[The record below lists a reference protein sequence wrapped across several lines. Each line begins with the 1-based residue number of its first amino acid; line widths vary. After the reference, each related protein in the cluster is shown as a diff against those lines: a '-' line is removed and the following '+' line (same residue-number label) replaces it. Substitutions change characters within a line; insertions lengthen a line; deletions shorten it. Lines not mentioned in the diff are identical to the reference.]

1 MLIIIVSRFVDR
13 TRRAQTWRVCGCC
26 RYFVGKRAFEKKKRG
41 KKEDR
46 KKETSRRAFGRWYG
60 TRTNRESVCKK
71 ESQRRRHRASLVACR
86 RNRHVCQ
93 RERKTKAFRPSLARR
108 RTVDEFFVDERFDR
122 PAFIS

>member
-1 MLIIIVSRFVDR
+1 M
-13 TRRAQTWRVCGCC
+13 
-26 RYFVGKRAFEKKKRG
+26 GKRAFEKKKKEEKRRRNKR

-86 RNRHVCQ
+86 RNRHACQ